1 MAKQSDVKDTQIDQ
15 NESIYQ
21 NEPSY
26 SELEELEFDDDDF
39 FEQYTK
45 HSPKNTASCQKARRR
60 IEQLSEE
67 RELKKRLNECYFDE

>member
-1 MAKQSDVKDTQIDQ
+1 MAKQSDVKDTQIDR
-15 NESIYQ
+15 NASTYQ
-21 NEPSY
+21 NEPNY
-26 SELEELEFDDDDF
+26 SELEEFEFDDDDF

-45 HSPKNTASCQKARRR
+45 HSPKGTTRSQQARRR

>member
-1 MAKQSDVKDTQIDQ
+1 MAKQSDIKDTRIDQ
-15 NESIYQ
+15 NDSIYQ
-21 NEPSY
+21 NEPNY
-26 SELEELEFDDDDF
+26 SELEEFEFDDDDF

-45 HSPKNTASCQKARRR
+45 HSPKSISESQQARRR

>member
-1 MAKQSDVKDTQIDQ
+1 MAKQSDIKDTRIDQ
-15 NESIYQ
+15 NDSIYQ
-21 NEPSY
+21 NEPNY
-26 SELEELEFDDDDF
+26 SELEEFEFDDDDF

-45 HSPKNTASCQKARRR
+45 HRPKSTSRSQQARRR